1 MLTNMEGEGEGGE
14 MHQIRQHRFNLHMNV
29 INEIK
34 IEVV

>member
-1 MLTNMEGEGEGGE
+1 MLTNMEGEGGK
-14 MHQIRQHRFNLHMNV
+14 MHQIRQHRSNLHMNV